1 MDEKR
6 GLTLS
11 VTLQI
16 AKSQTE
22 ITKKIFWLF
31 YLIVWLFF
39 YQNINFFK
47 NLLNLEAHCKT
58 LLVGA
63 ASGSRRWWEKKRL
76 VRVWDKKNIYR
87 RFKIVLEEEKKL
99 KKG

>member
-22 ITKKIFWLF
+22 ITKKKFWLF

-58 LLVGA
+58 LLVGVA
-63 ASGSRRWWEKKRL
+63 DGGKRKDWLGFGIKKY
-76 VRVWDKKNIYR
+76 IYR
-87 RFKIVLEEEKKL
+87 GFKIVLEEEKKL